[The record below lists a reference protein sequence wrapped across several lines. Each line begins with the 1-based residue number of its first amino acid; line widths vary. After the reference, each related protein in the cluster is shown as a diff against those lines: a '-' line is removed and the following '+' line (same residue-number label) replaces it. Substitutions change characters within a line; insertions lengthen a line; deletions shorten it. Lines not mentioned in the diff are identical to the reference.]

1 MLYSKRNEWQAFKL
15 TYTLND
21 KLNFISH
28 FKCLSK
34 DPLYTPWCDVMRC
47 DVMRNDD
54 DSSWKK
60 SYLHFCIMN
69 VKKNQ
74 MTILEEIEQHDAKLQ
89 HSNINKIPQLKILI
103 SFLDVRIYSDS
114 LPTLKY
120 NCKKD
125 IMTHSHK
132 LIHSTFLLE
141 IILKYNVSLHS
152 FKNIA

>member
-1 MLYSKRNEWQAFKL
+1 
-15 TYTLND
+15 
-21 KLNFISH
+21 
-28 FKCLSK
+28 
-34 DPLYTPWCDVMRC
+34 
-47 DVMRNDD
+47 MRNDD
-54 DSSWKK
+54 DGSWKK
-60 SYLHFCIMN
+60 SYLHFRIMN